1 MFNVTINGK
10 SYQVEEG
17 KSIIETCESLG
28 VKIPRFCYI
37 KGLSVPANCR
47 MCLVEVKGSRK
58 LLPACHTNVASNMEI
73 FTESQNVE
81 EARKSIMSFLL
92 INHPLDCP
100 ICDEAGE
107 CELQNQAV
115 AYGFND
121 TSYEFSKRSREAKEL
136 GPLISTNMTRCINC
150 TRCIRFMDEVAGLP
164 SLGVLGR
171 GEESDISNYFQEP
184 INSEL
189 SGNLV
194 DICPV
199 GALNNAQY
207 LFRDRP
213 WQLSRSVTIDIVDT
227 MALPIVVNMEE
238 EEVVRIL
245 PNNSSDI
252 HEAWIPDKS
261 RYICDSVD
269 IQRID
274 SPWIKENGKFRRAT
288 FEEAYTIMKNNI
300 INLTGSE
307 IAALSGRF
315 ADVESMLLLKE
326 LLLSLDSKFVES
338 RLNGI
343 LFSNKDRNSY
353 IFNTSYENIEEADS
367 ILIVGSNPKKEVPVL
382 NAKIRKRVLQANVPV
397 GVIGDIELNYPN
409 IKIDNSIS
417 ALIDILND
425 KHEFSKTLKDSKK
438 PMLIVGE
445 DAFRLQNTN
454 EVLSLLYAICNKF
467 NIVSEDWN
475 GYNFINTSIGAIG
488 ALDIGF
494 LNNDCNIK
502 DLLNRASTRE
512 IKFLWLLNV
521 DEIDFSK
528 LENTFI
534 VYIGHHGDKGA
545 QHANVVLPAAL
556 WLEKEA
562 TFVNLEG
569 KPVKTSVVKAP
580 LKDIKEDWVLIKEF
594 SNFIG
599 KSLPYNSLEDIR
611 AKMAECNNVFR
622 NYNVISKND
631 ISYVKSVKAESSY
644 NIVSNNVSTVV
655 KDYYL
660 TDVLSRNSATMAKC
674 SQLFKSL
681 SKNNRLL
688 NTKNFKEKS
697 L

>member
-10 SYQVEEG
+10 SYKVEEG
-17 KSIIETCESLG
+17 KSIIEACESLG

-58 LLPACHTNVASNMEI
+58 LLPACHTSVSNNMEI
-73 FTESQNVE
+73 FTENKNVE

-121 TSYEFSKRSREAKEL
+121 TSYEFSKRSREVKEL
-136 GPLISTNMTRCINC
+136 GPLIATNMTRCINC

-171 GEESDISNYFQEP
+171 GENSDISNYFQEP
-184 INSEL
+184 INSEI

-213 WQLSRSVTIDIVDT
+213 WQLLSNVTIDILDS

-252 HEAWIPDKS
+252 NETWISDKS
-261 RYICDSVD
+261 RYICDALD
-269 IQRID
+269 MQRID
-274 SPWIKENGKFRRAT
+274 TPWIKEKGKFRRAT
-288 FEEAYTIMKNNI
+288 FEEAYSVMKSNI
-300 INLTGSE
+300 VNLTGKE
-307 IAALSGRF
+307 IAALAGRF
-315 ADVESMLLLKE
+315 ADVEGMLLLKE
-326 LLLSLDSKFVES
+326 LLASLDSDLVES

-343 LFSNKDRNSY
+343 LFDNKDRNSY
-353 IFNTSYENIEEADS
+353 IFNTSAAKIEETDS
-367 ILIVGSNPKKEVPVL
+367 ILIVGSNPKKEVPIL
-382 NAKIRKRVLQANVPV
+382 NAKIRKKVLQCNIPV
-397 GVIGDIELNYPN
+397 GVIGNIDLNYPN
-409 IKIDNSIS
+409 VKIGNSI
-417 ALIDILND
+417 AILKDILND
-425 KHEFSKTLKDSKK
+425 KHEFSKVLKDSKK

-445 DAFRLQNTN
+445 DAFALQNFS
-454 EVLSLLYAICNKF
+454 EVLNLLYAICNKF
-467 NIVSEDWN
+467 NIVSENWN
-475 GYNFINTSIGAIG
+475 GYNFINTSIGTIG
-488 ALDIGF
+488 GLDIGF
-494 LNNDCNIK
+494 FNNSCTIN

-512 IKFLWLLNV
+512 IKFVWLLNV
-521 DEIDFSK
+521 DEIDFTK
-528 LENTFI
+528 LQNTFV

-545 QHANVVLPAAL
+545 ENASVVLPAAL
-556 WLEKEA
+556 WLEKES

-569 KPVKTSVVKAP
+569 KVVKTSIVKNA
-580 LKDIKEDWVLIKEF
+580 LKDIKEDWVLIKDF
-594 SNFIG
+594 ANFIG
-599 KSLPYNSLEDIR
+599 KPLPYNSLEDVR
-611 AKMAECNNVFR
+611 AKIAKDNKVFAK
-622 NYNVISKND
+622 YNVISKND
-631 ISYVKSVKAESSY
+631 ISYVKSVKQQ
-644 NIVSNNVSTVV
+644 NNYTLINNDISTTI

-681 SKNNRLL
+681 NKSNGLL
-688 NTKNFKEKS
+688 NTKNFKEES